1 MILRVTFLQRFK
13 KKKSDNKWETF
24 LDSSLAMQIWDVLSL
39 LVTWQIL
46 ALNSI
51 FPELNIPKI
60 LVQSQSE
67 LTLSPKNSS
76 TLCEEVLKV
85 LILVLDLLNSTLT
98 WYSLFFVVQEARNT
112 YVCQSLFKTAFIS
125 SASRKWKTASVF
137 QFVFFFKANILYT
150 THEFL
155 SYLCIVFIILRS
167 VISHSCIHEHV
178 VYLVSL
184 PLIVTPKFNYI
195 FLIQTED
202 HTSLSYYMQ
211 VCVWKLCGSF
221 LVFLYH
227 YFIRKFHIA
236 HLTNVI

>member
-1 MILRVTFLQRFK
+1 M
-13 KKKSDNKWETF
+13 TF
-24 LDSSLAMQIWDVLSL
+24 LDSSPAMQIWDVLSL

-85 LILVLDLLNSTLT
+85 LIPVLDLLNSTLT

-112 YVCQSLFKTAFIS
+112 YVCQSLFNRLLSYLLLVGNEKLPAYFNL
-125 SASRKWKTASVF
+125 F
-137 QFVFFFKANILYT
+137 LFKADILYT

-195 FLIQTED
+195 FFIQTED

-227 YFIRKFHIA
+227 YFIRKFHFA